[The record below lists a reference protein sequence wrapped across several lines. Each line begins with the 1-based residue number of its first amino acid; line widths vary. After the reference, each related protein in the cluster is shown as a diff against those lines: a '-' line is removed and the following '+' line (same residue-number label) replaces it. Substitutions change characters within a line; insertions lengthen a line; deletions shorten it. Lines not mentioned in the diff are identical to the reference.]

1 MDDADHAS
9 EREEQHRLAA
19 LAVRKQEGPTATGYC
34 LCCGEPLEDG
44 RRWCDAFCRNGW
56 ERVKASREAR

>member
-19 LAVRKQEGPTATGYC
+19 LAVRKQEGPKPIGRC
-34 LCCGEPLEDG
+34 L
-44 RRWCDAFCRNGW
+44 WCDELVEEGGRL
-56 ERVKASREAR
+56 